1 MEEPES
7 GYEIIAE
14 NAEGKRFN
22 RKFQQKT
29 CFQRTFSTANVGEYI
44 TVKIICIWKDFSTLA
59 HCKLVP
65 VQYWEHKYGLYG
77 GNKNA

>member
-59 HCKLVP
+59 SI
-65 VQYWEHKYGLYG
+65 
-77 GNKNA
+77 AS